1 MKHPWNL
8 SIVYVKVCTSICIY
22 IVLNL
27 YLQQTPLIASSVSR
41 ECGNVAIFFWK
52 VSRVFFFPHKPGSLR
67 TWRSQNVGGPEFFL
81 PTEGG
86 FLATKVVRCRKRIS
100 TFSTRTSFWFT
111 SLACS
116 SSSSVTW
123 SWFWTEG
130 RGAIGITCKARDL
143 WILCLDN
150 VCVKCVWFLS
160 WVFST
165 FWSWRWFDLSL
176 DFF

>member
-27 YLQQTPLIASSVSR
+27 YLQQTPLIASSVSH

-52 VSRVFFFPHKPGSLR
+52 VSRVFFSPQTREFKDLKVSKCCC
-67 TWRSQNVGGPEFFL
+67 PEFFL

-86 FLATKVVRCRKRIS
+86 FVATKVARCGKRIS

-143 WILCLDN
+143 WILCLDG
-150 VCVKCVWFLS
+150 VCQAVCCLFLEFFQLFAVGVGLI
-160 WVFST
+160 WAWIFFS
-165 FWSWRWFDLSL
+165 
-176 DFF
+176 